1 MSLVAKETGGNFIP
15 APAGVHQAVC
25 VDVIDLGMV
34 MSAFYKKESH
44 KCYLV
49 WEIDEEM
56 PDGQRFTV
64 RRRYTVSLNS
74 KATLRRDLESWRG
87 RTFTDEELK
96 GFDVEA
102 VLGANCNVNVVQ
114 EKREGETY
122 ANVTAITPLH
132 KTQRKIAASGKY
144 IRVKDRPIDAGA
156 ARPHLNGS
164 GTDEYG
170 EYQGTDEDVPF

>member
-34 MSAFYKKESH
+34 MSTYYKKESH
-44 KCYLV
+44 KCYIV

-56 PDGQRFTV
+56 SDGQRFTV
-64 RRRYTVSLNS
+64 RGRYTVSLNK
-74 KATLRRDLESWRG
+74 KAVLRRDLESWRG
-87 RTFTDEELK
+87 RTFTDDELL

-132 KTQRKIAASGKY
+132 KSQRKIAPSGKY
-144 IRVKDRPIDAGA
+144 VRMKDRPVDTAPRA
-156 ARPHLNGS
+156 HLEGT

-170 EYQGTDEDVPF
+170 EYQGTDGDVPF